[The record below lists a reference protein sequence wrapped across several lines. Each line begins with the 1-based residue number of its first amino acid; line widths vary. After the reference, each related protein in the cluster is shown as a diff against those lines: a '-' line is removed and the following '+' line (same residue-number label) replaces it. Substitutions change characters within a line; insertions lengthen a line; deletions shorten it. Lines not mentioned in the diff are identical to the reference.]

1 MKLAIILIAVLFV
14 IASVVPAGADGA
26 SRPVVLVFGSAQG
39 EGADRALAE
48 SSTRAVCSYLRDTQ
62 RVEAIVFNR
71 ESPTVLRAI
80 MDKQL
85 TADQVASYSSQQ
97 ERIRVAKALSYEY
110 AAGAEVSVKN
120 GIVQV
125 KLWMAKSAGGK
136 RDRWEAAVQ
145 AATGGGSGDRNLDNA
160 MQSAT
165 SAAVINIARQA
176 FLGLSAVAEKQP
188 TTGAQTT
195 AIGADLITPPAPPSA
210 SDYASL
216 ADASLKSGSFALA
229 IAQYQ
234 QAVNADPSNAA
245 LRIKLADAFAR
256 KGMYDEASA
265 ELGRAAMM
273 GASVDQVAAEKN
285 QIEDLRAGQGSPR
298 ADTVATSPEPLRFDT
313 VKTGT
318 EPPKPDT
325 TPGTEAKSAI
335 SMMRAG
341 DKLWRASK
349 PDEAA
354 DDYKEAIT
362 LNPSDWRAYER
373 LALVY
378 ASMSMFA
385 ESRKALEQLAKV
397 QPDQSPKTISD
408 RYELFSRVFE
418 QWFTVLFNQY
428 DRDSADYEKHI
439 IARES
444 YYSSTKGLGARL
456 ESMAKFLE
464 ALPVP
469 DDKKPANLHRSLACG
484 LASQAALSLL
494 DYLETNNTESKSN
507 AETFVAQAKKEID
520 AAAKLQAKP
529 VIVEKPPEPAPA
541 EPAPTEAAPTE
552 PAPAWP
558 MPSEPTT
565 DSQDTNSA
573 PAPDNGQ

>member
-1 MKLAIILIAVLFV
+1 MKPAVLLIAVLFV

-26 SRPVVLVFGSAQG
+26 SRPVVIVFGSAQG
-39 EGADRALAE
+39 EGADKALTD

-62 RVEAIVFNR
+62 RVESIVFNR

-80 MDKQL
+80 MEKQL

-120 GIVQV
+120 GMVQV
-125 KLWMAKSAGGK
+125 KLWMAKSTGGK
-136 RDRWEAAVQ
+136 RDRWEATTQ
-145 AATGGGSGDRNLDNA
+145 AATGGGGDRAYDNA

-165 SAAVINIARQA
+165 SAAVISIARQA
-176 FLGLSAVAEKQP
+176 FLGLPAVAEKQP
-188 TTGAQTT
+188 TTGTQTT

-210 SDYASL
+210 SAYVSQ

-256 KGMYDEASA
+256 KGLYDEASA
-265 ELGRAAMM
+265 ELGRAATM
-273 GASVDQVAAEKN
+273 GASVDQVAATKN
-285 QIEDLRAGQGSPR
+285 QIEDLRAGQGSP
-298 ADTVATSPEPLRFDT
+298 EPVRVDT
-313 VKTGT
+313 VKTGAQ
-318 EPPKPDT
+318 PPKPDT
-325 TPGTEAKSAI
+325 TPATEAKSAL
-335 SMMRAG
+335 SQMREG
-341 DKLWRASK
+341 DKLWREGK

-354 DDYKEAIT
+354 DAYKEAIK
-362 LNPSDWRAYER
+362 LSPADWRAHER

-385 ESRKALEQLAKV
+385 ESRKTLQQLATV

-408 RYELFSRVFE
+408 RYELFSKVFE
-418 QWFTVLFNQY
+418 QWFKVLFNQY
-428 DRDSADYEKHI
+428 DRDLADYEKHI
-439 IARES
+439 ISRES

-456 ESMAKFLE
+456 ESMAKFLD

-484 LASQAALSLL
+484 LVSQAALSLL
-494 DYLETNNTESKSN
+494 DYLETNNAESKSN
-507 AETFVAQAKKEID
+507 AETFVAQAKKELE
-520 AAAKLQAKP
+520 AATKLRTKP
-529 VIVEKPPEPAPA
+529 VVVKKQPEPAPS
-541 EPAPTEAAPTE
+541 EPAPDEAAPSE
-552 PAPAWP
+552 AAPAWP
-558 MPSEPTT
+558 VPGWIAPPEPTT
-565 DSQDTNSA
+565 EGQNTNSA
-573 PAPDNGQ
+573 PPPDSGQ